1 MRSTYLRGMGLGLTT
16 GVITTLGVM
25 VGLYSGT
32 HSKLAVVGGVIALA
46 VADGLSDAIGMH
58 ISEEAAR
65 TSTKRQ
71 IWEATFFAF
80 SSKCAATLSVR
91 SPIILLE
98 LREAIPIS
106 IVWGLILI
114 SLFSYYI
121 AKNEGENPYKVILE
135 HALLTVGVVAASHYV
150 GVLVDEVFGEH
161 PI

>member
-1 MRSTYLRGMGLGLTT
+1 MRSTYLKGIGLGLTT

-32 HSKLAVVGGVIALA
+32 HSKLAVIGGVIALA
-46 VADGLSDAIGMH
+46 IADGLSDAVGMH
-58 ISEEAAR
+58 VSEEASR

-71 IWEATFFAF
+71 IWEATFFALF
-80 SSKCAATLSVR
+80 SKVAATLSFLI
-91 SPIILLE
+91 PIILLE

-106 IVWGLILI
+106 IVWGLVLM

-121 AKNEGENPYKVILE
+121 ARNEDENPYKVMLE
-135 HALLTVGVVAASHYV
+135 HALLTVGVVVASHYI
-150 GVLVDEVFGEH
+150 GVLVHEIFGKH